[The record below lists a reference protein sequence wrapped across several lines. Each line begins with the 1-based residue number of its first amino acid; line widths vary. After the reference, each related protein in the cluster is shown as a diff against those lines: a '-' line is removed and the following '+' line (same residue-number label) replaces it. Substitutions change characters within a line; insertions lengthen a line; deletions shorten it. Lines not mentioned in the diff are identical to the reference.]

1 MHRDFIAAALEPITF
16 LPLVSIRAAL
26 SPTESTSNSN
36 STLKLK
42 HQAHC
47 KSWPNTLDGERPPKI
62 EVEDCLIKA
71 SIERFAGE

>member
-1 MHRDFIAAALEPITF
+1 MPRDFIAAALEPITF
-16 LPLVSIRAAL
+16 LPLVSISPAL

-36 STLKLK
+36 STLRLK

-47 KSWPNTLDGERPPKI
+47 KSWPDTLVEDRPPKI